1 MSVKLY
7 TFNFVSLKKKIAP
20 WLDIENHDQK
30 VSILATVFLRLPD
43 WGYCIIY
50 CIIYYHLQKSSVGKS
65 HVLVM

>member
-1 MSVKLY
+1 ME
-7 TFNFVSLKKKIAP
+7 
-20 WLDIENHDQK
+20 IENHDQK

-50 CIIYYHLQKSSVGKS
+50 YHLQKSSVGKS